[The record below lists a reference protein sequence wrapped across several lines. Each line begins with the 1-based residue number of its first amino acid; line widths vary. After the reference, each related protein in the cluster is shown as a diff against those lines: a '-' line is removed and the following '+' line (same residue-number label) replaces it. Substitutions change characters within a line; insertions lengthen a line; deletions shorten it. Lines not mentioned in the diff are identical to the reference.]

1 MFTKHPLRV
10 FSQEGVVSEIM
21 CALCCHAVV
30 RRAALAQ
37 SVFLRPRRANS
48 FFIEE
53 ILQGNLERE
62 CYEEYCSYEEAR
74 EYFEDTPKTVSTPLL
89 PLWMLLILMLM
100 MLLLIKLMML
110 QLKILMMVIEGY
122 ESSSAMW
129 GVWSGHESH

>member
-1 MFTKHPLRV
+1 
-10 FSQEGVVSEIM
+10 
-21 CALCCHAVV
+21 
-30 RRAALAQ
+30 
-37 SVFLRPRRANS
+37 VFLRPSRANS

-53 ILQGNLERE
+53 ILQGHLERE

-89 PLWMLLILMLM
+89 PRRMLLIM

-129 GVWSGHESH
+129 GVWSGHERH